1 MLDKPKKMLKFHTK
15 AMPVIRNR
23 QSRSLRFRLMLWYG
37 TLLTLALIFF
47 AMLLLVIVA
56 NEIYQSV
63 DTTINAE
70 SRVAMVDIR
79 QTLSA
84 SPPYWPRQLT
94 LNIADTYRDPG
105 GVMEVVDSQGHI
117 RYPANVTSA
126 SVVPISTTA
135 RQAVLSGQTVWYTT
149 TVNGEHVRV
158 EALPVAAPSPAPS
171 GTIVGMLL
179 IAGSLS
185 NADTTIFFLRAVIV
199 FAGLATL
206 LATLLA
212 TWVIASRVLQPLSA
226 ISNTARSIV
235 ASTARGTRPGD
246 LSQRVPRPHGRD
258 EMAHVVDTFN
268 DMLASLQSATQA
280 QRRFVAD
287 ASHELRAPLTTIQ
300 GNLAFLQRHFDE
312 LPPDERRAMLS
323 DAHGETVRL
332 AELVASLLLLAR
344 ADANM
349 DTTPALSSAPAMLGD
364 GQRHQ
369 FPVELDHMVV
379 QLVGQVRRR
388 LKAEHS
394 KLALNIGHIEPVR
407 VPGDEETLRRVI
419 VILLDNAIKYTPC
432 NGDDGHGSV
441 TVSLERDDAEAILR
455 IRDTGIGI
463 APADLPH
470 IFERFYRADPARSRQ
485 GTGLGLSIAHLLVE
499 QSGGHI
505 SAESVPGE
513 GSTFS
518 IRLPLT

>member
-1 MLDKPKKMLKFHTK
+1 MLDKPKKMLKLPVK
-15 AMPVIRNR
+15 AVPGIRNR
-23 QSRSLRFRLMLWYG
+23 QPRSLRFRLLLWYG
-37 TLLTLALIFF
+37 TLLALALAFF
-47 AMLLLVIVA
+47 AILLLVIVA

-105 GVMEVVDSQGHI
+105 GVMLVMDSLSHI
-117 RYPANVTSA
+117 RYPSNITSA
-126 SVVPISTTA
+126 STVPISDSS
-135 RQAVLSGQTVWYTT
+135 RQMVLAGQTVWYTT
-149 TVNGEHVRV
+149 TVNGDHIRV
-158 EALPVAAPSPAPS
+158 EALPIAAPSS
-171 GTIVGMLL
+171 NSSNTIVGMLL
-179 IAGSLS
+179 IARSLS
-185 NADTTIFFLRAVIV
+185 SADSTIFLLRAVILIT
-199 FAGLATL
+199 GLATL

-212 TWVIASRVLQPLSA
+212 TWAIANRVLQPLGA

-258 EMAHVVDTFN
+258 EMAQVVDTFN
-268 DMLASLQSATQA
+268 DMLASLQSATSA

-300 GNLAFLQRHFDE
+300 GNLSFLQRHFDE
-312 LPPDERRAMLS
+312 LPPDERRVMLA
-323 DAHGETVRL
+323 DAHGETIRL

-344 ADANM
+344 ADASIH
-349 DTTPALSSAPAMLGD
+349 TASALTSTPVAQEN
-364 GQRHQ
+364 GQHHQ
-369 FPVELDHMVV
+369 FPVELDHVVV
-379 QLVGQVRRR
+379 QLVGQLRRR

-432 NGDDGHGSV
+432 NGDESHGGV
-441 TVSLERDDAEAILR
+441 TVSLERDDREAVLR

-485 GTGLGLSIAHLLVE
+485 GTGLGLSIAQLLVE

-505 SAESVPGE
+505 TAESISGE

-518 IRLPLT
+518 VRLPLA